1 MTNPAEPAESHGASY
16 GLSRPRRRLTLADG
30 LILIA
35 AVAAGFAIAKIPQGV
50 HHAGVLVG
58 DGSEV
63 SMFAKVLISI
73 YWASLL
79 VMLALIPL
87 RLMRPRPP
95 FRWIRRQPGF
105 IACLIVAFGMAH
117 MGLYFAVHRFKQPI
131 PWANI
136 DVLSLIVSP
145 SVGLLILSAWLVL
158 AVSGG
163 WRPERSWIDR
173 AGRMLGIAWIVRYVI
188 HVFFEGWG

>member
-1 MTNPAEPAESHGASY
+1 MEPTEPQRARKGY
-16 GLSRPRRRLTLADG
+16 SRPTRRLTLADG

-35 AVAAGFAIAKIPQGV
+35 AAAAGFAIARIPQGV
-50 HHAGVLVG
+50 YPGRVPVVNG
-58 DGSEV
+58 DEV
-63 SMFAKVLISI
+63 SLFERSMIST

-79 VMLALIPL
+79 LMLALIPL

-95 FRWIRRQPGF
+95 LRWIRRQPGF
-105 IACLIVAFGMAH
+105 IACLTVAFGIAH
-117 MGLYFAVHRFKQPI
+117 MALYFAVLRFKQPS

-145 SVGLLILSAWLVL
+145 SIGSLIISAWLVL

-163 WRPERSWIDR
+163 WRPEASWIDR
-173 AGRMLGIAWIVRYVI
+173 AGRLLAIAWIVRYLI
-188 HVFFEGWG
+188 PTFSLKDGG

>member
-1 MTNPAEPAESHGASY
+1 MTNFAGPTGAHGASHA
-16 GLSRPRRRLTLADG
+16 LTRPRRRLTLADG
-30 LILIA
+30 VILIA
-35 AVAAGFAIAKIPQGV
+35 ATATGFAIARITQGV
-50 HHAGVLVG
+50 YPGIVTVPG
-58 DGSEV
+58 DEV
-63 SMFAKVLISI
+63 SMFSKVLIST
-73 YWASLL
+73 YWASLM

-87 RLMRPRPP
+87 RLMPPRPR

-105 IACLIVAFGMAH
+105 IACLSVAFGIAH
-117 MGLYFAVHRFKQPI
+117 TGLYVAVQRFKQPI

-136 DVLSLIVSP
+136 DILSLIVSP
-145 SVGLLILSAWLVL
+145 SIGSLILSAWLVL

-173 AGRMLGIAWIVRYVI
+173 AGRLLGTAWIVRYLI

>member
-1 MTNPAEPAESHGASY
+1 MANPAEPTEVKGGSHEVT
-16 GLSRPRRRLTLADG
+16 RPRRRLTLADG

-35 AVAAGFAIAKIPQGV
+35 AAAAGFAIGRIPQGV
-50 HHAGVLVG
+50 YPGRIPVVNG
-58 DGSEV
+58 DEV
-63 SMFAKVLISI
+63 SLFERAMIST

-87 RLMRPRPP
+87 RLMPPRPP

-105 IACLIVAFGMAH
+105 IACLTVAFGIAH
-117 MGLYFAVHRFKQPI
+117 MGVYFAVQRFKQLT

-145 SVGLLILSAWLVL
+145 SIGSIIISAWLVL
-158 AVSGG
+158 AVSGR
-163 WRPERSWIDR
+163 WRPEATWIDR
-173 AGRMLGIAWIVRYVI
+173 AGRLLAIAWILRYVI
-188 HVFFEGWG
+188 HVFVEGWR